1 MLVELY
7 LLPVGLFLL
16 LIVVI
21 PVADKTVP
29 VASVNIPAAGLD
41 VPVNDRVILV
51 AVDPCYRV
59 TSWQK
64 WVYLRPSP
72 SCCWQCYSSS
82 WQTSHSASGDTYSCR
97 WKSFYL
103 DIAGRTET
111 VASKDISTA
120 GRHGTVADIVI
131 PEVAKVGLLLEEI
144 FLLLVEV

>member
-29 VASVNIPAAGLD
+29 VASDNIPAAGLD

-51 AVDPCYRV
+51 AVDPCYRL
-59 TSWQK
+59 TSWQNR
-64 WVYLRPSP
+64 VYLRPSY

-82 WQTSHSASGDTYSCR
+82 WQTGPSASADTYSCR

-103 DIAGRTET
+103 D
-111 VASKDISTA
+111 S
-120 GRHGTVADIVI
+120 
-131 PEVAKVGLLLEEI
+131 LEELRQLPAKI
-144 FLLLVEV
+144 FLLLADMELLQT